1 MGLRE
6 IFITC
11 YAVIFI
17 IALLI
22 ELFTNE
28 MVSIWFAIGAVFA
41 IIFACI
47 MPIPVWIS
55 IIAFVF
61 FSGITLF
68 VFCLFF
74 RKKFFQKKKIH
85 TNADSLI
92 GKEFVL
98 LENTISKK
106 STIKVNDVIWNCE
119 CEEDL
124 PAGTTV
130 IILKIVGNHFIVK
143 EKEKK

>member
-1 MGLRE
+1 MNS
-6 IFITC
+6 FKKKTPN
-11 YAVIFI
+11 
-17 IALLI
+17 I
-22 ELFTNE
+22 EPEKFL
-28 MVSIWFAIGAVFA
+28 S
-41 IIFACI
+41 
-47 MPIPVWIS
+47 
-55 IIAFVF
+55 F
-61 FSGITLF
+61 F
-68 VFCLFF
+68 
-74 RKKFFQKKKIH
+74 KKKKIH

>member
-61 FSGITLF
+61 FSGIF
-68 VFCLFF
+68 MVC
-74 RKKFFQKKKIH
+74 IY
-85 TNADSLI
+85 
-92 GKEFVL
+92 
-98 LENTISKK
+98 
-106 STIKVNDVIWNCE
+106 
-119 CEEDL
+119 
-124 PAGTTV
+124 
-130 IILKIVGNHFIVK
+130 
-143 EKEKK
+143 